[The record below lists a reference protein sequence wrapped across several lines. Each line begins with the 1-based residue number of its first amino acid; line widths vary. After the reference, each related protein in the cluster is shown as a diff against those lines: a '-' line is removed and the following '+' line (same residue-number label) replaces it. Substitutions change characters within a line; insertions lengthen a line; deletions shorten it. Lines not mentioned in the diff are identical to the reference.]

1 MLTSTSTSDRE
12 QQGVVLCLLAAAGF
26 GAMAIFAKLAYR
38 AGFDATSL
46 LLGRFVVAAIV
57 LWAVVAIRRPARP
70 ALRTVLIAVALGAIG
85 YAVQAATFFL
95 ALERIDASLASLLLY
110 VYPTL
115 VLVGAILL
123 GRERAT
129 RRRVGALALAS
140 AGTVLVLAGGA
151 SGALDPA
158 GVALA
163 LGAAVSYTGYILVA
177 DRTVGAADPVLLVAM
192 IITAA
197 AVVVG
202 LFDAATGGPQLAHI
216 APAGWA
222 SVAGVAV
229 VSTVLP
235 VIAFLLGMQR
245 IGPATASIVSTVEPV
260 ITVALA
266 MAVFG
271 EQLAPVQVLGG
282 LAVLSAVVLVN
293 LRRRVRSVHGAPARS
308 AAPAPAGPLA
318 HQPARG

>member
-1 MLTSTSTSDRE
+1 VTLTADRE
-12 QQGVVLCLLAAAGF
+12 QQGVLLCLLAAAGF
-26 GAMAIFAKLAYR
+26 AAMAIFAKLAYR

-46 LLGRFVVAAIV
+46 LLVRFLVAAVV
-57 LWAVVAIRRPARP
+57 LWAIVAVRRPARP
-70 ALRTVLIAVALGAIG
+70 TLRIVLIAVALGAIG

-129 RRRVGALALAS
+129 RRRVTALALAS

-151 SGALDPA
+151 SGALDPT

-163 LGAAVSYTGYILVA
+163 FGAAVSYTGYILFA
-177 DRTVGAADPVLLVAM
+177 DRTAGAADPVLLVAM

-202 LFDAATGGPQLAHI
+202 LFDVATGGPDLAHI
-216 APAGWA
+216 APSGWT
-222 SVAGVAV
+222 SVVGVAV
-229 VSTVLP
+229 VSTVAP

-245 IGPATASIVSTVEPV
+245 VGPATASIVSTIEPV

-266 MAVFG
+266 MVVFG
-271 EQLAPVQVLGG
+271 EQLAPIQVLGG
-282 LAVLSAVVLVN
+282 AAVLSAVVLVN
-293 LRRRVRSVHGAPARS
+293 LRSRVRSVHGAPALS
-308 AAPAPAGPLA
+308 AAPAPAGSLA
-318 HQPARG
+318 RQPAGG

>member
-1 MLTSTSTSDRE
+1 LTSTADRE
-12 QQGVVLCLLAAAGF
+12 RQGVVLCLLAAAGF

-46 LLGRFVVAAIV
+46 LLVRFILAAAI

-70 ALRTVLIAVALGAIG
+70 TLRTVLTATALGAVG

-110 VYPTL
+110 VYPAL

-129 RRRVGALALAS
+129 RRRVIALTLAS

-151 SGALDPA
+151 SGALDPT

-163 LGAAVSYTGYILVA
+163 LGAAVSYTGYILFA
-177 DRTVGAADPVLLVAM
+177 DRTVGTADPVLLVALIM
-192 IITAA
+192 TSA

-202 LFDAATGGPQLAHI
+202 LFDLATGGPHLAHI
-216 APAGWA
+216 APSGWA
-222 SVAGVAV
+222 SVAGVAI

-266 MAVFG
+266 MVVFG

-282 LAVLSAVVLVN
+282 AAVLSAVALVN
-293 LRRRVRSVHGAPARS
+293 LRRRVRSVHGAPALTAP
-308 AAPAPAGPLA
+308 AAPAGALA
-318 HQPARG
+318 SQPARG

>member
-1 MLTSTSTSDRE
+1 LTPTADRE

-46 LLGRFVVAAIV
+46 LLVRFLVAALV
-57 LWAVVAIRRPARP
+57 LWAIVAVRRPARP
-70 ALRTVLIAVALGAIG
+70 ARRTVLTAVGLGAIG

-129 RRRVGALALAS
+129 RRRVTALTLAS

-151 SGALDPA
+151 SGALDPT

-163 LGAAVSYTGYILVA
+163 LAAAVSYTGYILVT
-177 DRTVGAADPVLLVAM
+177 DRTAGDADPVLLVAM
-192 IITAA
+192 IITSA

-202 LFDAATGGPQLAHI
+202 LFALATGGPHLGHI
-216 APAGWA
+216 APSGWE
-222 SVAGVAV
+222 SVLGVAI

-271 EQLAPVQVLGG
+271 EHLAPIQVLGG
-282 LAVLSAVVLVN
+282 GAVLGAVVLVN
-293 LRRRVRSVHGAPARS
+293 LRRRVRSVHGASALT
-308 AAPAPAGPLA
+308 AAPAPAGSLA
-318 HQPARG
+318 RQPAGG